1 MRIKAAII
9 VLVVVGVVLT
19 ANLLID
25 NRTVSPNQLAMR
37 TTVCFQCHGAVPE
50 YDTLSAL
57 HDKKASFNCSRCHSD
72 IKALKTTDK
81 LHDGLKWLGTGTV
94 LVVLTGLTTS
104 LLIVN
109 RRNKVD

>member
-1 MRIKAAII
+1 MRIKAAILI
-9 VLVVVGVVLT
+9 LFVVGIVLT

-25 NRTVSPNQLAMR
+25 NRTMSPPQLAKV
-37 TTVCFQCHGAVPE
+37 TTVCVQCHGAVPE
-50 YDTLSAL
+50 YDTVLAL

-81 LHDGLKWLGTGTV
+81 LHDGLKWLGIGTV
-94 LVVLTGLTTS
+94 LIVLAGITTS

-109 RRNKVD
+109 RGNKVD